1 MMGIEYEARMLDV
14 RVSDLISILEQKG
27 ARKIGCF
34 HQKRFVYDFIPA
46 QKGRWIRLRSNGMET
61 TLTIKEIKSLQI
73 DGTKE
78 LEVVVSDFD
87 DTNAILSKLGY
98 SPRTYQ
104 ENFRIEY
111 NLNGVN
117 FDIDKWPMIP
127 PYVEIEGNS
136 EKDVLNAIESIGLKK
151 TDFTTLD
158 VDTIYSKR
166 YGIELDKI
174 SILKFD
180 AQEENFIKTFSKK
193 VSR

>member
-78 LEVVVSDFD
+78 LEIVVSDFD

>member
-1 MMGIEYEARMLDV
+1 MGIEYEARMLDV